1 MFLNDKLPI
10 QAAEC
15 IVQDTWSVYVPDV
28 WQAKPSFSFIRYV
41 ILVVSLIIFVPYY
54 LNFCFHRTIAVR
66 CVTTMRCTNLYFTY
80 LLHLCG
86 PRNGLEKLKSLCFEF
101 VKLYCIYIHTI
112 HTVLLWRYAPVLHT
126 GTFSRRR
133 YIFFVFLICTD
144 CKFTALFM

>member
-1 MFLNDKLPI
+1 VFLNDKLPI

-28 WQAKPSFSFIRYV
+28 WQANPSFSFIRYV

-112 HTVLLWRYAPVLHT
+112 HTVLFVAVRA
-126 GTFSRRR
+126 GTAYRHLFPPKIYFFRFSNMYR
-133 YIFFVFLICTD
+133 L
-144 CKFTALFM
+144 